1 MGFFGNAASRI
12 RNKLRR
18 GAKDTQ
24 RAVKKESQAL
34 KIETQEEEVEEVVQK
49 EIRGISASWKNEA
62 ALIKDLGFMHN
73 SKYTKVKALIAVSA
87 AKRNLSEAKKRLFST
102 LLRSGKRVAMLSRA
116 QVAKGVALGARGALA
131 AGKVVL
137 APGLEPGQG
146 SSFDYAINKFSAN
159 VRRTV
164 SIQEKELQLLAHEVQ
179 IQINENRERLEAIK
193 PVAEKNRQIRDKLG
207 EYSKLLGKQNMQ
219 LSAARTNVLKE
230 IRKERE
236 EITAAKEALYQELD
250 ALKQTGGVPH

>member
-116 QVAKGVALGARGALA
+116 QVAKGAAIGFKGALA

-137 APGLEPGQG
+137 APGLGPGQG
-146 SSFDYAINKFSAN
+146 PSFDYANFSAN

>member
-49 EIRGISASWKNEA
+49 EILGISASWKNEA

-102 LLRSGKRVAMLSRA
+102 LLRSGIRVAMLS
-116 QVAKGVALGARGALA
+116 
-131 AGKVVL
+131 
-137 APGLEPGQG
+137 
-146 SSFDYAINKFSAN
+146 
-159 VRRTV
+159 
-164 SIQEKELQLLAHEVQ
+164 
-179 IQINENRERLEAIK
+179 
-193 PVAEKNRQIRDKLG
+193 
-207 EYSKLLGKQNMQ
+207 
-219 LSAARTNVLKE
+219 
-230 IRKERE
+230 
-236 EITAAKEALYQELD
+236 
-250 ALKQTGGVPH
+250 